1 MSNKEND
8 IFMANRLKEIRIHKG
23 LNQKDFAKKIGMSR
37 SGYSQI
43 ETGDRPISE
52 RLILSINLAF
62 PEININWLRT
72 NEGKMIIEK
81 EDNFLEQLTKKY
93 NLSPVEA
100 QIADYCLNLSSEER
114 AGILKHILN
123 IAHIIQHNNSIDS
136 INIQDTKLTKE
147 EKLKILSK
155 QLDAEEKG
163 EILEVSTGING
174 WWKIKQSI
182 KKEAISIMEVASGFI
197 YRSANFALLGMQ
209 ILHF

>member
-1 MSNKEND
+1 MTLNEQLKKVRKALNLTQTK
-8 IFMANRLKEIRIHKG
+8 FAKEIG
-23 LNQKDFAKKIGMSR
+23 LSQTSLGM
-37 SGYSQI
+37 I
-43 ETGDRPISE
+43 EVGDRKVQDRHIKT
-52 RLILSINLAF
+52 ICSIFNVNEDWF
-62 PEININWLRT
+62 RT
-72 NEGKMIIEK
+72 GKGEMFNK
-81 EDNFLEQLTKKY
+81 KNDNFLDQMTKKY

-136 INIQDTKLTKE
+136 INIQGTKLTKE

-174 WWKIKQSI
+174 
-182 KKEAISIMEVASGFI
+182 
-197 YRSANFALLGMQ
+197 
-209 ILHF
+209 

>member
-1 MSNKEND
+1 MTLNEQLKKVRKALNLTQTK
-8 IFMANRLKEIRIHKG
+8 FAKEIG
-23 LNQKDFAKKIGMSR
+23 LSQTSLGM
-37 SGYSQI
+37 I
-43 ETGDRPISE
+43 EVGDRKVQDRHIKT
-52 RLILSINLAF
+52 ICSIFNVNEDWF
-62 PEININWLRT
+62 RT
-72 NEGKMIIEK
+72 GKGEMFNK
-81 EDNFLEQLTKKY
+81 KNDNFLDQMTKKY

-163 EILEVSTGING
+163 KILEGSTGING
-174 WWKIKQSI
+174 
-182 KKEAISIMEVASGFI
+182 
-197 YRSANFALLGMQ
+197 
-209 ILHF
+209 

>member
-1 MSNKEND
+1 MTLNEQLKKVRKALNLTQTK
-8 IFMANRLKEIRIHKG
+8 FAKEIG
-23 LNQKDFAKKIGMSR
+23 LSQTSLGM
-37 SGYSQI
+37 I
-43 ETGDRPISE
+43 EVGDRKVQDRHIKT
-52 RLILSINLAF
+52 ICSIFNVNEDWF
-62 PEININWLRT
+62 RT
-72 NEGKMIIEK
+72 GKGEMFNK
-81 EDNFLEQLTKKY
+81 KNDNFLDQMTKKY

-174 WWKIKQSI
+174 
-182 KKEAISIMEVASGFI
+182 
-197 YRSANFALLGMQ
+197 
-209 ILHF
+209 

>member
-114 AGILKHILN
+114 ASILKHILN
-123 IAHIIQHNNSIDS
+123 IANIIQHNNSINS
-136 INIQDTKLTKE
+136 INIQGAKLTKE

-163 EILEVSTGING
+163 KILEVSTGING
-174 WWKIKQSI
+174 
-182 KKEAISIMEVASGFI
+182 
-197 YRSANFALLGMQ
+197 
-209 ILHF
+209 

>member
-8 IFMANRLKEIRIHKG
+8 IFMANRLKEIRINKG

-43 ETGDRPISE
+43 ETSDRPISE

-62 PEININWLRT
+62 PEVNINWLRT
-72 NEGKMIIEK
+72 GEGNMIIEK
-81 EDNFLEQLTKKY
+81 EDDFLSQMTKKY

-114 AGILKHILN
+114 AGVLKHILN
-123 IAHIIQHNNSIDS
+123 IANIIQNNNSINS
-136 INIQDTKLTKE
+136 INIQDSKLSKE
-147 EKLKILSK
+147 EKLKIISE

-163 EILEVSTGING
+163 KMSKVFTGTNG
-174 WWKIKQSI
+174 
-182 KKEAISIMEVASGFI
+182 
-197 YRSANFALLGMQ
+197 
-209 ILHF
+209 

>member
-1 MSNKEND
+1 MTLNEQLKKVRKALNLTQTK
-8 IFMANRLKEIRIHKG
+8 FAKEIG
-23 LNQKDFAKKIGMSR
+23 LSQTSLGM
-37 SGYSQI
+37 I
-43 ETGDRPISE
+43 EVGDRKVQDRHIKT
-52 RLILSINLAF
+52 ICSIFNVNEDWF
-62 PEININWLRT
+62 RT
-72 NEGKMIIEK
+72 GKGEMFNK
-81 EDNFLEQLTKKY
+81 KNDNFLDQMTKKY

-155 QLDAEEKG
+155 QLNAEEKG

-174 WWKIKQSI
+174 
-182 KKEAISIMEVASGFI
+182 
-197 YRSANFALLGMQ
+197 
-209 ILHF
+209 

>member
-1 MSNKEND
+1 MTLNEQLKKVRKALNLTQTK
-8 IFMANRLKEIRIHKG
+8 FAKEIG
-23 LNQKDFAKKIGMSR
+23 LSQTSLGM
-37 SGYSQI
+37 I
-43 ETGDRPISE
+43 EVGDRKVQDRHIKT
-52 RLILSINLAF
+52 ICSIFNVNEDWF
-62 PEININWLRT
+62 RT
-72 NEGKMIIEK
+72 GKGEMFNK
-81 EDNFLEQLTKKY
+81 KNDNFLDQMTKKY

-147 EKLKILSK
+147 EKLKILNK

-174 WWKIKQSI
+174 
-182 KKEAISIMEVASGFI
+182 
-197 YRSANFALLGMQ
+197 
-209 ILHF
+209 

>member
-1 MSNKEND
+1 MTLNEQLKKVRKALNLTQTK
-8 IFMANRLKEIRIHKG
+8 FAKEIG
-23 LNQKDFAKKIGMSR
+23 LSQTSLGM
-37 SGYSQI
+37 I
-43 ETGDRPISE
+43 EVGDRKVQDRHIKT
-52 RLILSINLAF
+52 ICSIFNVNEDWF
-62 PEININWLRT
+62 RT
-72 NEGKMIIEK
+72 GKGEMFNK
-81 EDNFLEQLTKKY
+81 KNDNFLDQMTKKY

-100 QIADYCLNLSSEER
+100 QIADYCLNLSSKER

-174 WWKIKQSI
+174 
-182 KKEAISIMEVASGFI
+182 
-197 YRSANFALLGMQ
+197 
-209 ILHF
+209 

>member
-72 NEGKMIIEK
+72 NEGEMIIERK
-81 EDNFLEQLTKKY
+81 DDFLAQMTKKY
-93 NLSPVEA
+93 NLSPIET

-123 IAHIIQHNNSIDS
+123 IANIIQHNNSTDC
-136 INIQDTKLTKE
+136 INIQDNKLTKE
-147 EKLKILSK
+147 DKLKILSN
-155 QLDAEEKG
+155 QLEAEEKG
-163 EILEVSTGING
+163 ETLKVSTGTNG
-174 WWKIKQSI
+174 
-182 KKEAISIMEVASGFI
+182 
-197 YRSANFALLGMQ
+197 
-209 ILHF
+209 

>member
-1 MSNKEND
+1 MTLNEQLKKVRKALNLTQTK
-8 IFMANRLKEIRIHKG
+8 FAKEIG
-23 LNQKDFAKKIGMSR
+23 LSQTSLGM
-37 SGYSQI
+37 I
-43 ETGDRPISE
+43 EVGDRKVQDRHIKT
-52 RLILSINLAF
+52 ICSIFNVNEDWF
-62 PEININWLRT
+62 RT
-72 NEGKMIIEK
+72 GKGEMFNK
-81 EDNFLEQLTKKY
+81 KNDNFLDQMTKKY

-163 EILEVSTGING
+163 KILEVSTDING
-174 WWKIKQSI
+174 
-182 KKEAISIMEVASGFI
+182 
-197 YRSANFALLGMQ
+197 
-209 ILHF
+209 

>member
-1 MSNKEND
+1 MTLNEQLKKVRKALNLTQTK
-8 IFMANRLKEIRIHKG
+8 FAKEIG
-23 LNQKDFAKKIGMSR
+23 LSQTSLGM
-37 SGYSQI
+37 I
-43 ETGDRPISE
+43 EVGDRKVQDRHIKT
-52 RLILSINLAF
+52 ICSIFNVNEDWF
-62 PEININWLRT
+62 RT
-72 NEGKMIIEK
+72 GKGEMFNK
-81 EDNFLEQLTKKY
+81 KNDNFLDQMTKKY

-163 EILEVSTGING
+163 KILEVSTGING
-174 WWKIKQSI
+174 
-182 KKEAISIMEVASGFI
+182 
-197 YRSANFALLGMQ
+197 
-209 ILHF
+209 